1 MAHIDLAQGT
11 GGLRPPLRDGQ
22 GSLDIQQLP
31 WTVDRGSRQVGTS
44 LRSAVD
50 RTHSRQCLASSTPTK
65 DEGGRL
71 TTDNVSRAPLQES
84 GPWTVLTTDNI
95 ARAPL
100 QPKNRQVR
108 LVYKRSNS
116 AGKLHFL
123 HFLGTLGA
131 ASGRQ
136 SRLSMSL
143 QQQEIGLEA

>member
-84 GPWTVLTTDNI
+84 SVDRGSQWIGTSLRSAVD
-95 ARAPL
+95 RAHNG
-100 QPKNRQVR
+100 QC
-108 LVYKRSNS
+108 
-116 AGKLHFL
+116 
-123 HFLGTLGA
+123 
-131 ASGRQ
+131 
-136 SRLSMSL
+136 
-143 QQQEIGLEA
+143 